1 MPYYYYLKWCAL
13 LIFSFRYNEYIYLFL
28 WFSLTDPGSRNESN
42 TAATPGATE
51 GVMLV
56 RAKQL
61 VAILAI
67 SLPLATLMLGL
78 FVYCV
83 WRKLRMTSKGEKELL
98 ITLFKQ
104 SKCISLIIALNIYMC
119 CNCSLFRWGF
129 GTVRFGHD
137 HKVWKFGAAGRK

>member
-1 MPYYYYLKWCAL
+1 M
-13 LIFSFRYNEYIYLFL
+13 
-28 WFSLTDPGSRNESN
+28 TDPSSRNESN
-42 TAATPGATE
+42 TAATPGAPE

-83 WRKLRMTSKGEKELL
+83 WRELRMTSEGEKR
-98 ITLFKQ
+98 
-104 SKCISLIIALNIYMC
+104 IADKAI
-119 CNCSLFRWGF
+119 
-129 GTVRFGHD
+129 
-137 HKVWKFGAAGRK
+137 

>member
-1 MPYYYYLKWCAL
+1 M
-13 LIFSFRYNEYIYLFL
+13 
-28 WFSLTDPGSRNESN
+28 TDPSSRNESN

-61 VAILAI
+61 VIILAI

-78 FVYCV
+78 FVYCA

-104 SKCISLIIALNIYMC
+104 
-119 CNCSLFRWGF
+119 
-129 GTVRFGHD
+129 
-137 HKVWKFGAAGRK
+137 

>member
-1 MPYYYYLKWCAL
+1 MGTANLQCKYDA
-13 LIFSFRYNEYIYLFL
+13 YIYLFL
-28 WFSLTDPGSRNESN
+28 QFSSVVPISRNESSPVE
-42 TAATPGATE
+42 TPGATE

-83 WRKLRMTSKGEKELL
+83 RRKLRMTSKGK
-98 ITLFKQ
+98 KR
-104 SKCISLIIALNIYMC
+104 IADNAI
-119 CNCSLFRWGF
+119 
-129 GTVRFGHD
+129 
-137 HKVWKFGAAGRK
+137 